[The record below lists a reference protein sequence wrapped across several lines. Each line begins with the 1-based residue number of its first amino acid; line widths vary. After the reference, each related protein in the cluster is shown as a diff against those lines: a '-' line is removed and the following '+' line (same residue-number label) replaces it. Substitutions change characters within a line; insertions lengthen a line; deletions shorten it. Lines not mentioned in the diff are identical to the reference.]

1 MVKRE
6 AKPEEVKIDRVIE
19 SLSPNERTIIPYLK
33 EETIEDIDKKTEL
46 GKTAI
51 LRALEFLS
59 NKNAIKLSSKQEKV
73 IELGINGI
81 NYLKKGLPER
91 RLMNIISEK
100 TSISLKEANELSEL
114 NDNEFKAALGALK
127 KKALINLIN
136 QNIVLTGSKQ
146 EISNKTLEEKFLES
160 LPKNINE
167 LQPEEKYAFDNLK
180 SRKDII
186 DIQDK
191 KTISFTLTELGKQLM
206 QTDLSKTKDMIESLT
221 PNIIK
226 SGQWKG
232 KKFRRYDIISN
243 VPKIYGGKKHFVNQ
257 ATDYAKKIWLEMGFK
272 EMTGNLVQS
281 GFWNFD
287 ALFTAQD
294 HPVREMQDTFFIKNK
309 IAKLPD
315 KELVEKIKEA
325 HEGKIKGSKGWQE
338 DWKEEDA
345 KKVVM
350 RTHTTCLSAQT
361 LKKIAENKEF
371 PAKYFALGKCF
382 RNETIDWGHLNEFNQ
397 TEGIVV
403 DENANFRQL
412 LGYLIEFFKKMGYE
426 KIRIRPGYF
435 PYTEPSL
442 EIDIFHPVHKKWME
456 LGGAGMFR
464 PEVTI
469 PFFGK
474 HIPVLAWGPGFDRT
488 IMEFFN
494 ITDLRDMY
502 SNDINKL
509 RSMKVWRK

>member
-1 MVKRE
+1 MSKE
-6 AKPEEVKIDRVIE
+6 KDTQNLIE
-19 SLSPNERTIIPYLK
+19 SLSPNERAIFSFLK
-33 EETIEDIDKKTEL
+33 EKTIEEIDKKTKL

-59 NKNAIKLSSKQEKV
+59 NKTIVKLESRQEKTV
-73 IELGINGI
+73 ELGLNGLL
-81 NYLKKGLPER
+81 YARQGLPER
-91 RLMNIISEK
+91 RLINLISEK
-100 TSISLKEANELSEL
+100 KSLSLQQAKQLSGL

-127 KKALINLIN
+127 KRALINLVN
-136 QNIVLTGSKQ
+136 GNILSSGNKKEVV
-146 EISNKTLEEKFLES
+146 EKTLEEKFLEI
-160 LPKNINE
+160 LPKKIND
-167 LQPEEKYAFDNLK
+167 LKPEEKFAFDNLK

-191 KTISFTLTELGKQLM
+191 KIISFSLTELGEQLIK
-206 QTDLSKTKDMIESLT
+206 TDLNKSENLLELLT
-221 PNIIK
+221 PALIK

-232 KKFRRYDIISN
+232 KKFRRYDITSPI
-243 VPKIYGGKKHFVNQ
+243 PKITGGKRHFVNQ
-257 ATDYAKKIWLEMGFK
+257 ASDYAKEIWLEMGFK
-272 EMTGNLVQS
+272 EMTGNMIQS

-287 ALFTAQD
+287 VLFTAQD
-294 HPVREMQDTFFIKNK
+294 HPVREMQDTFFIKDK
-309 IAKLPD
+309 IAKLSD
-315 KELVEKIKEA
+315 KKLVEQIKEA
-325 HEGKIKGSKGWQE
+325 HEGKIKGSKGWQY
-338 DWKEEDA
+338 DWKEDDA
-345 KKVVM
+345 KRVVL

-361 LKKIAENKEF
+361 LKEIAKNKEF

-382 RNETIDWGHLNEFNQ
+382 RNETVDWSHGFEFNQ
-397 TEGIVV
+397 TEGIVI
-403 DENANFRQL
+403 DENANFCQL
-412 LGYLIEFFKKMGYE
+412 LGYLKEFFSKMGYE

-442 EIDIFHPVHKKWME
+442 EIDVFHPVHKKWIE

-469 PFFGK
+469 PIFGK
-474 HIPVLAWGPGFDRT
+474 HIPILAWGPGFDRI

-509 RSMKVWRK
+509 RNMKVWRK